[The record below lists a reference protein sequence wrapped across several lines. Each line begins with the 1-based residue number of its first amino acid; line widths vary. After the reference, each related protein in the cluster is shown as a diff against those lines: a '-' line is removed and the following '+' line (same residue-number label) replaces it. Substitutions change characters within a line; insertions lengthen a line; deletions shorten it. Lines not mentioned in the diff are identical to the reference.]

1 MKDCHLHLSAVFYL
15 VIGPEIF
22 AVEVTM
28 MGEIAISGSLFLEMR
43 GLRDA

>member
-1 MKDCHLHLSAVFYL
+1 MKNCHLHLSTVFYL

-28 MGEIAISGSLFLEMR
+28 MGEIAISRAFFR
-43 GLRDA
+43 R